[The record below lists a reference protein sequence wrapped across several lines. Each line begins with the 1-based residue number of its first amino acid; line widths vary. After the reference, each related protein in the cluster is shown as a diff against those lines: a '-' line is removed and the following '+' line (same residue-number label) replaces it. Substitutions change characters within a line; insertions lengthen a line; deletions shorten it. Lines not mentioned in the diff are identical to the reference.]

1 MFCFAVI
8 LKYDSKSQVPRFEKL
23 YFWGRAVKD
32 LQAERTEF
40 GAVNASNVRFGG
52 AGVAGWRWRESKY
65 ALHSRV
71 WSQ

>member
-1 MFCFAVI
+1 M
-8 LKYDSKSQVPRFEKL
+8 
-23 YFWGRAVKD
+23 KD